1 MNPNYISLAFLI
13 VMIPLVITGQLM
25 PAFNLHIASD
35 REALVRQQTEIE
47 LAKSLR
53 LSKPLNQ
60 VQDDL
65 VKLKLPGLDIKSA
78 LVSIDGE
85 YVLAELAYQYSGL
98 LVTKFF
104 TQQNQ
109 VKTIKVATVRVD

>member
-1 MNPNYISLAFLI
+1 MNPSYISLVFLI
-13 VMIPLVITGQLM
+13 VMIPLVIIGQLM
-25 PAFNLHIASD
+25 PTLNLHIASD
-35 REALVRQQTEIE
+35 REALMRQQAE
-47 LAKSLR
+47 LELTKSLR

-65 VKLKLPGLDIKSA
+65 MKLKLTGLNIKSV
-78 LVSIDGE
+78 LVSTDGE

-109 VKTIKVATVRVD
+109 IKTIKVATVMMD